1 MLSGGKIAIDVG
13 ASTPLVLGA
22 SSIYMGTAAP
32 RLSGGAMVRR
42 FASGERSRAAFDLTD
57 ECRCLHM
64 AGSDSRR
71 AHLGARAHIGL
82 CTLVLRSMHR
92 MPTGKLHIVPLGGLG
107 EFGMNCMAVRWGDDI
122 IVIDGGLMF
131 PEAELLGVDIVV
143 PDISYLTENRQRVKG
158 IILTHGHED
167 HIGALPW
174 ILSELNVPVWG
185 TEFTLAYVEDKLEEH
200 GLLDDADLREIRAG
214 ESFKIGPFTIKP
226 IQVTHS
232 LVDCVALAVH
242 TPLGVII
249 HTGDFKVDPTPTDN
263 RLFDLHAFAEYG
275 KAGVL
280 ALFQD
285 STNVERKGYTP
296 SERAVRRKFD
306 EVFAHTKRRL
316 FISCFSSSIHRI
328 KLAVEMAW
336 QHGRKVAFAGRSMN
350 NSAEIAEDLG
360 YIEIPEGLLIHPG
373 EMKNFP
379 PEKVCVLI
387 SGTQGE
393 PMSALS
399 RAAVD
404 NHKHA
409 KIEKGDTVMLSSR
422 IIPGNEKA
430 IYRMIDHLFRREAH
444 VIYDDGSS
452 PPVHVSG
459 HASQEE
465 LKLIINLVKPKY
477 FIPIHGEYRQ
487 LKLHAEMAA
496 AMKGSVGNVILI
508 ESGDVLEIDELG
520 ARKAGRVNVGRVCID
535 SGSRTDVVED
545 LIVKDRRHL
554 SEDGIVLPIIAINK
568 LTGKVETTPEIV
580 TRGFSPGEDGFV
592 DGARQVVM
600 QTLDSSSAEEKADYG
615 VIKEKIRAD
624 LKRYVSKQTQKRPL
638 IMPVI
643 LEI

>member
-1 MLSGGKIAIDVG
+1 
-13 ASTPLVLGA
+13 
-22 SSIYMGTAAP
+22 
-32 RLSGGAMVRR
+32 
-42 FASGERSRAAFDLTD
+42 
-57 ECRCLHM
+57 M
-64 AGSDSRR
+64 A
-71 AHLGARAHIGL
+71 
-82 CTLVLRSMHR
+82 
-92 MPTGKLHIVPLGGLG
+92 TGKLHVAPLGGLG

-122 IVIDGGLMF
+122 VVIDAGLMF

-143 PDISYLTENRQRVKG
+143 PEISYLTENRQHVRG
-158 IILTHGHED
+158 IVLTHGHED

-185 TEFTLAYVEDKLEEH
+185 TEFTLAYVEDKLDEH
-200 GLLDDADLREIRAG
+200 GLLDNTDLREIRPG
-214 ESFKIGPFTIKP
+214 QSFKVGSLTIHP

-232 LVDCVALAVH
+232 LVDCVSLAIH
-242 TPLGVII
+242 TPLGVVI

-275 KAGVL
+275 KEGVL

-306 EVFAHTKRRL
+306 EVFARTERRL

-328 KLAVEMAW
+328 KLAVELAW
-336 QHGRKVAFAGRSMN
+336 EHGRKVAFIGRSMTS
-350 NSAEIAEDLG
+350 SAEIAEDLG

-373 EMKNFP
+373 EMKNFA

-409 KIEKGDTVMLSSR
+409 KIEKGDTVVLSSR
-422 IIPGNEKA
+422 IIPGNEKT
-430 IYRMIDHLFRREAH
+430 IYRMIDHLFRRAAH
-444 VIYDDGSS
+444 VIYEDGSS

-487 LKLHAEMAA
+487 LKLHAELAQSMH
-496 AMKGSVGNVILI
+496 GSVGNVMLI
-508 ESGDVLEIDELG
+508 ESGDVLEFDELG

-535 SGSRTDVVED
+535 SGSSTDVVED
-545 LIVKDRRHL
+545 LVIKDRRHL

-568 LTGKVETTPEIV
+568 LSGRVETSPEIV
-580 TRGFSPGEDGFV
+580 TRGFSPGEDGFM
-592 DGARQVVM
+592 DGARQIVM
-600 QTLDSSSAEEKADYG
+600 QTLEQSSEEEKADYG
-615 VIKEKIRAD
+615 VIKEKIRGD
-624 LKRYVSKQTQKRPL
+624 LKRYISKQTQKRPL

>member
-1 MLSGGKIAIDVG
+1 
-13 ASTPLVLGA
+13 
-22 SSIYMGTAAP
+22 
-32 RLSGGAMVRR
+32 
-42 FASGERSRAAFDLTD
+42 
-57 ECRCLHM
+57 M
-64 AGSDSRR
+64 A
-71 AHLGARAHIGL
+71 
-82 CTLVLRSMHR
+82 
-92 MPTGKLHIVPLGGLG
+92 TGKLQVIPLGGLG
-107 EFGMNCMAVRWGDDI
+107 EFGMNCMAVRFGDDI
-122 IVIDGGLMF
+122 IVIDAGLMF

-143 PDISYLTENRQRVKG
+143 PDISYLVENRQRIRG

-167 HIGALPW
+167 HIGALPFF
-174 ILSELNVPVWG
+174 LSELKVPVWG
-185 TEFTLAYVEDKLEEH
+185 TEFTLAYVEDKLDEH
-200 GLLDDADLREIRAG
+200 GLLDDADLREMRPNERFKAG
-214 ESFKIGPFTIKP
+214 VFTIHP

-232 LVDCVALAVH
+232 LVECVALAIH

-263 RLFDLHAFAEYG
+263 KLFDLHAFAEYG
-275 KAGVL
+275 KNGVL

-306 EVFAHTKRRL
+306 EVFAHTKKRL

-328 KLAVEMAW
+328 NLAVQLAHE
-336 QHGRKVAFAGRSMN
+336 HGRKVVFLGRSMN

-360 YIEIPEGLLIHPG
+360 YIEVPDGLVINPG

-379 PEKVCVLI
+379 AEKLCVLI

-409 KIEKGDTVMLSSR
+409 KIEKGDTVVLSSR
-422 IIPGNEKA
+422 IIPGNEKT

-444 VIYDDGSS
+444 VIYEDGTS
-452 PPVHVSG
+452 PPIHVSG
-459 HASQEE
+459 HASQDE
-465 LKLIINLVKPKY
+465 LKLIINLVKPRF

-487 LKLHAEMAA
+487 LKLHAEMAGS
-496 AMKGSVGNVILI
+496 MHGSVGKVMLI
-508 ESGDVLEIDELG
+508 ESGDVLEFDELG
-520 ARKAGRVNVGRVCID
+520 ARKTAKVRVGRVCID

-545 LIVKDRRHL
+545 LIIKDRRHL

-568 LTGKVETTPEIV
+568 LSGVVESSPEIV
-580 TRGFSPGEDGFV
+580 TRGFNVGEVGEDGFME
-592 DGARQVVM
+592 GAKRMVED
-600 QTLDSSSAEEKADYG
+600 TLAHSSEEEKADYG

-624 LKRYVSKQTQKRPL
+624 LKRYISKETQRRPL

>member
-1 MLSGGKIAIDVG
+1 
-13 ASTPLVLGA
+13 
-22 SSIYMGTAAP
+22 
-32 RLSGGAMVRR
+32 
-42 FASGERSRAAFDLTD
+42 
-57 ECRCLHM
+57 
-64 AGSDSRR
+64 
-71 AHLGARAHIGL
+71 
-82 CTLVLRSMHR
+82 
-92 MPTGKLHIVPLGGLG
+92 MPSGKLHLVPLGGLG

-122 IVIDGGLMF
+122 IVVDAGLMF

-143 PDISYLTENRQRVKG
+143 PDISYLTENRQRVRA
-158 IILTHGHED
+158 IVLTHGHED

-185 TEFTLAYVEDKLEEH
+185 TEFTLAYVEDKLDEH
-200 GLLDDADLREIRAG
+200 GLLDDAELREIRAG
-214 ESFKIGPFTIKP
+214 ERFKIGPFTIHP

-232 LVDCVALAVH
+232 LVDCVSLAIH
-242 TPLGVII
+242 TPLGVVI

-275 KAGVL
+275 KEGVL
-280 ALFQD
+280 ALLQD
-285 STNVERKGYTP
+285 STNVERRGYTP

-306 EVFAHTKRRL
+306 EVFARTERRL

-328 KLAVEMAW
+328 KLAVELAW
-336 QHGRKVAFAGRSMN
+336 EHGRKVAFIGRSMS
-350 NSAEIAEDLG
+350 NSSEIAEDLG
-360 YIEIPEGLLIHPG
+360 YLEIPDGLLINPG
-373 EMKNFP
+373 ELKNFA
-379 PEKVCVLI
+379 PEKVCVMI

-399 RAAVD
+399 RAAVN

-409 KIEKGDTVMLSSR
+409 RIEKGDTVMLSSR

-430 IYRMIDHLFRREAH
+430 IYRMVDHLFRREAH

-487 LKLHAEMAA
+487 LKLHAELAGSMR
-496 AMKGSVGNVILI
+496 GSVGNVMLI
-508 ESGDVLEIDELG
+508 ESGDILEFDELG
-520 ARKAGRVNVGRVCID
+520 ARKAGRVNVGRICID

-545 LIVKDRRHL
+545 LVIKDRRHL
-554 SEDGIVLPIIAINK
+554 SEDGFVLPIIAINK
-568 LTGKVETTPEIV
+568 LTGKVEVSPEIV
-580 TRGFSPGEDGFV
+580 TRGFSGGENGFMDEV
-592 DGARQVVM
+592 RQVVV
-600 QTLDSSSAEEKADYG
+600 QTLSQSSDEERADYG

-624 LKRYVSKQTQKRPL
+624 LKRFISKQTQKRPL

>member
-1 MLSGGKIAIDVG
+1 
-13 ASTPLVLGA
+13 
-22 SSIYMGTAAP
+22 
-32 RLSGGAMVRR
+32 
-42 FASGERSRAAFDLTD
+42 
-57 ECRCLHM
+57 
-64 AGSDSRR
+64 
-71 AHLGARAHIGL
+71 
-82 CTLVLRSMHR
+82 
-92 MPTGKLHIVPLGGLG
+92 MPTGKLQVVPLGGLG
-107 EFGMNCMAVRWGDDI
+107 EFGMNCMAMRWGDDI
-122 IVIDGGLMF
+122 IVIDAGLMF

-143 PDISYLTENRQRVKG
+143 PDISYLIENRQRVRA

-200 GLLDDADLREIRAG
+200 GLLENADLREIRAG
-214 ESFKIGPFTIKP
+214 ERFKAGPFTIHP
-226 IQVTHS
+226 IHVTHS
-232 LVDCVALAVH
+232 LVDCVSLAIH
-242 TPLGVII
+242 TPLGVLI

-263 RLFDLHAFAEYG
+263 KMFDLHSFAEYG
-275 KAGVL
+275 KEGVL

-306 EVFAHTKRRL
+306 EVFAHTQRRL

-328 KLAVEMAW
+328 KLAVELAW
-336 QHGRKVAFAGRSMN
+336 EHGRKVAFVGRSMT
-350 NSAEIAEDLG
+350 NSSEIAEDLG

-373 EMKNFP
+373 EMKNYP
-379 PEKVCVLI
+379 PEKVCVMI

-409 KIEKGDTVMLSSR
+409 KIEKGDTVVLSSR

-430 IYRMIDHLFRREAH
+430 IYRMIDHLFRRQAH
-444 VIYDDGSS
+444 VIYEDGSS
-452 PPVHVSG
+452 PPIHVSG
-459 HASQEE
+459 HGSQEE

-487 LKLHAEMAA
+487 LKLHAEMAG
-496 AMKGSVGNVILI
+496 AMHSSVGNVMLI
-508 ESGDVLEIDELG
+508 ESGDILEIDELG

-545 LIVKDRRHL
+545 LIIKDRRHL

-568 LTGKVETTPEIV
+568 LSGRVETPPEIV
-580 TRGFSPGEDGFV
+580 TRGFAPGEDGFV
-592 DGARQVVM
+592 DGARQLVM
-600 QTLDSSSAEEKADYG
+600 QTLESSSAEEKADYG

-624 LKRYVSKQTQKRPL
+624 LKRYISKQTQKRPL

>member
-1 MLSGGKIAIDVG
+1 
-13 ASTPLVLGA
+13 
-22 SSIYMGTAAP
+22 
-32 RLSGGAMVRR
+32 
-42 FASGERSRAAFDLTD
+42 
-57 ECRCLHM
+57 
-64 AGSDSRR
+64 
-71 AHLGARAHIGL
+71 
-82 CTLVLRSMHR
+82 
-92 MPTGKLHIVPLGGLG
+92 MPTGKLQVVPLGGLG
-107 EFGMNCMAVRWGDDI
+107 EFGMNCMAVRWADDI
-122 IVIDGGLMF
+122 IVIDAGLMF

-143 PDISYLTENRQRVKG
+143 PDISYLTENRQRIRA

-174 ILSELNVPVWG
+174 MLAELNVPVWG
-185 TEFTLAYVEDKLEEH
+185 TEFTLAYVEDKLDEH
-200 GLLDDADLREIRAG
+200 GLLDDADLREMCPNQR
-214 ESFKIGPFTIKP
+214 FKVGPFTIHP

-242 TPLGVII
+242 TPLGVVI

-263 RLFDLHAFAEYG
+263 RLFDLHSFAEYG
-275 KAGVL
+275 KTGVL

-285 STNVERKGYTP
+285 STNIERKGYTP

-306 EVFAHTKRRL
+306 EVFTRTERRL
-316 FISCFSSSIHRI
+316 FISCFASSIHRI
-328 KLAVEMAW
+328 KLAVELAYE
-336 QHGRKVAFAGRSMN
+336 HGRKVAFIGRSMT

-360 YIEIPEGLLIHPG
+360 YIEIREGLLINPG

-409 KIEKGDTVMLSSR
+409 KIEKGDTVVLSSR
-422 IIPGNEKA
+422 IIPGNEKT

-444 VIYDDGSS
+444 VIYEDGTS

-465 LKLIINLVKPKY
+465 LKLVINLVKPRY

-496 AMKGSVGNVILI
+496 AMHGSVGKAMLI
-508 ESGDVLEIDELG
+508 ESGDILEFDELG
-520 ARKAGRVNVGRVCID
+520 ACKIGRVNVGCVCID
-535 SGSRTDVVED
+535 SGNRTDVVED
-545 LIVKDRRHL
+545 LIIKDRRHI

-568 LTGKVETTPEIV
+568 LSGEVETPPEIV
-580 TRGFSPGEDGFV
+580 TRGFNVGEDGFLE
-592 DGARQVVM
+592 GARQIVM
-600 QTLDSSSAEEKADYG
+600 DTLEQSSDEEKADYG

-624 LKRYVSKQTQKRPL
+624 LKRHISKQSQKRPL

>member
-1 MLSGGKIAIDVG
+1 
-13 ASTPLVLGA
+13 
-22 SSIYMGTAAP
+22 
-32 RLSGGAMVRR
+32 
-42 FASGERSRAAFDLTD
+42 
-57 ECRCLHM
+57 
-64 AGSDSRR
+64 
-71 AHLGARAHIGL
+71 
-82 CTLVLRSMHR
+82 
-92 MPTGKLHIVPLGGLG
+92 MPGKLQIVPLGGLG
-107 EFGMNCMAVRWGDDI
+107 EFGMNCMAVRWADDI
-122 IVIDGGLMF
+122 IVIDAGLMF

-143 PDISYLTENRQRVKG
+143 PDISYLIENRQRIRA

-174 ILSELNVPVWG
+174 MLSELKVPVWG
-185 TEFTLAYVEDKLEEH
+185 TEFTLAYVEDKLDEH
-200 GLLDDADLREIRAG
+200 GLLDDADLRQLRAN
-214 ESFKIGPFTIKP
+214 ESIKIGPFTVHP

-232 LVDCVALAVH
+232 LVDCVALAIH
-242 TPLGVII
+242 CPLGVII

-263 RLFDLHAFAEYG
+263 KLFDLHTFAEYG
-275 KAGVL
+275 KSGVL

-306 EVFAHTKRRL
+306 EVFAHTRRRL

-328 KLAVEMAW
+328 NLAVELAH
-336 QHGRKVAFAGRSMN
+336 QHGRKVAFIGRSMV

-360 YIEIPEGLLIHPG
+360 YIEVPDGLVINPG

-409 KIEKGDTVMLSSR
+409 KIEKGDTVVLSSR
-422 IIPGNEKA
+422 IIPGNEKT

-444 VIYDDGSS
+444 VIYEDGTS

-459 HASQEE
+459 HGSQEE
-465 LKLIINLVKPKY
+465 LKLIINLVKPRY

-496 AMKGSVGNVILI
+496 AMRSSVGKVMLI
-508 ESGDVLEIDELG
+508 ESGDILEFDELG
-520 ARKAGRVNVGRVCID
+520 ARKTGKINVGRVCID
-535 SGSRTDVVED
+535 SGNRTDVVED
-545 LIVKDRRHL
+545 LIIKDRRHI

-568 LTGKVETTPEIV
+568 LSGEVSAPPEIV
-580 TRGFSPGEDGFV
+580 TRGFNIGEDGFME
-592 DGARQVVM
+592 GARRMVED
-600 QTLDSSSAEEKADYG
+600 TLAHSSEEEKADYG

-624 LKRYVSKQTQKRPL
+624 LKRYINKQSQKRPL

>member
-1 MLSGGKIAIDVG
+1 
-13 ASTPLVLGA
+13 
-22 SSIYMGTAAP
+22 
-32 RLSGGAMVRR
+32 
-42 FASGERSRAAFDLTD
+42 
-57 ECRCLHM
+57 
-64 AGSDSRR
+64 
-71 AHLGARAHIGL
+71 
-82 CTLVLRSMHR
+82 
-92 MPTGKLHIVPLGGLG
+92 MPTGKLQVVPLGGLG
-107 EFGMNCMAVRWGDDI
+107 EFGMNCMAVRWGEDI
-122 IVIDGGLMF
+122 IVIDAGLMF
-131 PEAELLGVDIVV
+131 PESELLGVDIVV
-143 PDISYLTENRQRVKG
+143 PDISYLTENRHRIRA

-200 GLLDDADLREIRAG
+200 ELLNNADLREIRAG
-214 ESFKIGPFTIKP
+214 ERFRVGAFTIHP

-232 LVDCVALAVH
+232 LVDCVALAIH
-242 TPLGVII
+242 TPLGVIV

-263 RLFDLHAFAEYG
+263 KLFDLHAFAEYG
-275 KAGVL
+275 KEGVL

-306 EVFAHTKRRL
+306 EVFARTQRRL

-328 KLAVEMAW
+328 KLAVELAHE
-336 QHGRKVAFAGRSMN
+336 HGRKVAFIGRSMTS
-350 NSAEIAEDLG
+350 SAEIAADLG
-360 YIEIPEGLLIHPG
+360 YMDIPDGLLIHPG
-373 EMKNFP
+373 EMKNFA
-379 PEKVCVLI
+379 PEKVCVMI

-409 KIEKGDTVMLSSR
+409 NIEKGDTVVLSSR
-422 IIPGNEKA
+422 IIPGNEKT
-430 IYRMIDHLFRREAH
+430 IYRMVDHLFRREAH
-444 VIYDDGSS
+444 VIYEDGSS

-465 LKLIINLVKPKY
+465 LKLVINLVKPRY
-477 FIPIHGEYRQ
+477 FIPVHGEYRQ
-487 LKLHAEMAA
+487 LKLHAEMAG
-496 AMKGSVGNVILI
+496 AMHGAVGNVILI
-508 ESGDVLEIDELG
+508 ESGDVLEFDELG

-545 LIVKDRRHL
+545 LIIKDRRHL

-568 LTGKVETTPEIV
+568 LSGRVETSPEIV
-580 TRGFSPGEDGFV
+580 SRGFSPGEDGFM
-592 DGARQVVM
+592 DGAREIVM
-600 QTLDSSSAEEKADYG
+600 QTLDVSSQEEKADYG

-624 LKRYVSKQTQKRPL
+624 LKRYISKQTQKRPL

>member
-1 MLSGGKIAIDVG
+1 
-13 ASTPLVLGA
+13 
-22 SSIYMGTAAP
+22 
-32 RLSGGAMVRR
+32 
-42 FASGERSRAAFDLTD
+42 
-57 ECRCLHM
+57 
-64 AGSDSRR
+64 
-71 AHLGARAHIGL
+71 
-82 CTLVLRSMHR
+82 
-92 MPTGKLHIVPLGGLG
+92 MPSGKLHIVPLGGLG

-122 IVIDGGLMF
+122 IVIDAGMMF

-143 PDISYLTENRQRVKG
+143 PDISYLLENRQRVRA
-158 IILTHGHED
+158 IVLTHGHED

-185 TEFTLAYVEDKLEEH
+185 TEFTLAYVEDKLDEH
-200 GLLDDADLREIRAG
+200 GLLDGADLREIRPG
-214 ESFKIGPFTIKP
+214 ERFKIGPFTIHP

-232 LVDCVALAVH
+232 LVDCVSLAIH
-242 TPLGVII
+242 TPLGVVI

-275 KAGVL
+275 KEGVL
-280 ALFQD
+280 ALLQD
-285 STNVERKGYTP
+285 STNVERRGYTP

-306 EVFAHTKRRL
+306 EVFARTERRL

-328 KLAVEMAW
+328 KLAVELAAE
-336 QHGRKVAFAGRSMN
+336 HGRKVAFIGRSMI
-350 NSAEIAEDLG
+350 SSSEIAEDLG
-360 YIEIPEGLLIHPG
+360 YLEIPDGLLINPG
-373 EMKNFP
+373 EVKNFP
-379 PEKVCVLI
+379 AEKVCVMI

-409 KIEKGDTVMLSSR
+409 RIEQGDTVVLSSR

-444 VIYDDGSS
+444 VIYDDGST
-452 PPVHVSG
+452 PPIHVSG

-487 LKLHAEMAA
+487 LKLHAELAA
-496 AMKGSVGNVILI
+496 SMHGSVGNILLI
-508 ESGDVLEIDELG
+508 ESGDILEFDELG
-520 ARKAGRVNVGRVCID
+520 ARKAGRINVGRICID

-545 LIVKDRRHL
+545 LVIKDRRHL
-554 SEDGIVLPIIAINK
+554 SEDGFVLPIIAINK
-568 LTGKVETTPEIV
+568 LTGRVEISPEIV
-580 TRGFSPGEDGFV
+580 TRGFSGGENGFMDEV
-592 DGARQVVM
+592 RQIVV
-600 QTLDSSSAEEKADYG
+600 QTLGQSSDEERADYG

-624 LKRYVSKQTQKRPL
+624 LKRFISKQTQKRPL

>member
-1 MLSGGKIAIDVG
+1 
-13 ASTPLVLGA
+13 
-22 SSIYMGTAAP
+22 
-32 RLSGGAMVRR
+32 
-42 FASGERSRAAFDLTD
+42 
-57 ECRCLHM
+57 
-64 AGSDSRR
+64 
-71 AHLGARAHIGL
+71 
-82 CTLVLRSMHR
+82 
-92 MPTGKLHIVPLGGLG
+92 MPTGQLHIVPLGGLG

-122 IVIDGGLMF
+122 IVIDAGLMF

-143 PDISYLTENRQRVKG
+143 PDISYLIENRQRVRA
-158 IILTHGHED
+158 IVLTHGHED

-185 TEFTLAYVEDKLEEH
+185 TEFTLALLEDKLEEH
-200 GLLDDADLREIRAG
+200 GLLEDADLREMRSG
-214 ESFKIGPFTIKP
+214 ERFKVGPFTIHP
-226 IQVTHS
+226 IHVTHS
-232 LVDCVALAVH
+232 LVDCVALAIH
-242 TPLGVII
+242 TPLGVLI
-249 HTGDFKVDPTPTDN
+249 HTGDFKVDSTPTDN
-263 RLFDLHAFAEYG
+263 KMFDLHAFAEYG
-275 KAGVL
+275 KQGVL

-328 KLAVEMAW
+328 KLAVELAW
-336 QHGRKVAFAGRSMN
+336 QHGRKVSFVGRSMTN
-350 NSAEIAEDLG
+350 TSEIAEDLG

-373 EMKNFP
+373 EMKNYP
-379 PEKVCVLI
+379 PEKVCVMI

-409 KIEKGDTVMLSSR
+409 KIEKGDTVVLSSR

-430 IYRMIDHLFRREAH
+430 IYRMIDHLFRRQAH
-444 VIYDDGSS
+444 VIYEDGSS
-452 PPVHVSG
+452 PPIHVSG
-459 HASQEE
+459 HGSQEE

-487 LKLHAEMAA
+487 LKLHAEMAG
-496 AMKGSVGNVILI
+496 AMHSSVGSVMLI
-508 ESGDVLEIDELG
+508 ESGDILELDELG

-545 LIVKDRRHL
+545 LIIKDRRHL

-568 LTGKVETTPEIV
+568 LSGRVESSPEIV
-580 TRGFSPGEDGFV
+580 TRGFAPGEDGFV
-592 DGARQVVM
+592 DGARQLVM
-600 QTLDSSSAEEKADYG
+600 QTLDQSSDEEKADYG

-624 LKRYVSKQTQKRPL
+624 LKRYISKQTQKRPL